1 MLTLVLSLLL
11 LAPPDA
17 SAAPTTAPTSAP
29 SSQPSGLITVGD
41 EAAIKAAMTSDK
53 DVTIT
58 GVVDTAEWSKSGKV
72 FRVTFVNGQVGFQA
86 VVFKQDSAAFAKEYP
101 DLAKA
106 FAGKRLTISGKV
118 VDYKGS
124 AEIVLKTPK
133 QIVKVEEK

>member
-1 MLTLVLSLLL
+1 MLAQVIL
-11 LAPPDA
+11 LALLAEPGA
-17 SAAPTTAPTSAP
+17 TTAPATPAT
-29 SSQPSGLITVGD
+29 QPASTQPAVLTVGD

-53 DVTIT
+53 EITIT

-72 FRVTFVNGQVGFQA
+72 FRMTFVNGQVGFQA
-86 VVFKQDSAAFAKEYP
+86 VVFKQDSTAFAKEYP